1 MDSLPS
7 IEYSLVPAFDDDGK
21 ETGYYTR
28 EPDGISGMTISA
40 LSEFCGLAAGSTSA
54 ISNLLKQIEQSSP
67 ETNTLSEALKPLSGK
82 TLKLE
87 TNDLQGRLIVPD
99 EVCQAVI
106 EYYAFESRDYAG
118 RNVAIANY
126 RAIARAGI
134 RVFIWTKTGFYPE
147 ALRPSLKSN
156 TTVYIERLENI
167 RDHKVPDDLWTTF
180 REGAE
185 ILLLVEKEM
194 GVPVEQMDLCDGSI
208 GRHWSIYR
216 QNKPWA
222 ILAIAA
228 LANSSG
234 ASIYCSSNSTDALL
248 VSPPIFPGSSVIIS
262 MIVFLLAAG
271 VGFCLLP
278 GNLCIIAFATISGCA
293 FDIRFHSVDAFAFCP
308 IKLIASNTEYRSAS
322 FRTSAR
328 EKLLL
333 ISFD

>member
-1 MDSLPS
+1 MDNLPND
-7 IEYSLVPAFDDDGK
+7 EYSLVPAFDNDGK

-54 ISNLLKQIEQSSP
+54 VSNLLKQIEQSSP
-67 ETNTLSEALKPLSGK
+67 ETNTLSEALKSLTGK
-82 TLKLE
+82 ALRLE

-118 RNVAIANY
+118 RDVAIANY
-126 RAIARAGI
+126 RAVARAGI

-147 ALRPSLKSN
+147 ALRSSLKSN

-194 GVPVEQMDLCDGSI
+194 GVPIEQMDLCDGSI
-208 GRHWSIYR
+208 GKHWSLYR
-216 QNKPWA
+216 EGKPWCKPSGYYTHFFRDVRGEINGCKA
-222 ILAIAA
+222 YDLAELSYFRKWLRDFYVPYHLPKYLSEKHGKLAIRQVYEEMGG
-228 LANSSG
+228 LTER
-234 ASIYCSSNSTDALL
+234 ILEVTEIKKMTEKQQLQHQEFRQL
-248 VSPPIFPGSSVIIS
+248 RKKLMPG
-262 MIVFLLAAG
+262 FQ
-271 VGFCLLP
+271 P
-278 GNLCIIAFATISGCA
+278 Q
-293 FDIRFHSVDAFAFCP
+293 
-308 IKLIASNTEYRSAS
+308 YRI
-322 FRTSAR
+322 
-328 EKLLL
+328 EE
-333 ISFD
+333 

>member
-1 MDSLPS
+1 MADLP
-7 IEYSLVPAFDDDGK
+7 INEYSLVPAFDNDGQ

-28 EPDGISGMTISA
+28 EPDGVSGMTVGA
-40 LSEFCGLAAGSTSA
+40 LAVFCGVTQPA
-54 ISNLLKQIEQSSP
+54 ITQLLNRVRESDPI
-67 ETNTLSEALKPLSGK
+67 TNDLLDCLKPFAGK
-82 TLKLE
+82 DSRLI

-118 RNVAIANY
+118 RSIAITNY
-126 RAIARAGI
+126 RAVARAGI

-208 GRHWSIYR
+208 GRHWSTYR

-222 ILAIAA
+222 KPSGNYTHVFRDARGEINDCKAYHLGELSYFRKWLRDFYVPQHLPEYLTKKHGKLAIRQVYEEMGG
-228 LANSSG
+228 L
-234 ASIYCSSNSTDALL
+234 TDRVLEVTEIKKMTEKQQL
-248 VSPPIFPGSSVIIS
+248 QQQEFSQLRKKLMPGFQPQYKI
-262 MIVFLLAAG
+262 
-271 VGFCLLP
+271 
-278 GNLCIIAFATISGCA
+278 
-293 FDIRFHSVDAFAFCP
+293 
-308 IKLIASNTEYRSAS
+308 E
-322 FRTSAR
+322 
-328 EKLLL
+328 E
-333 ISFD
+333 